1 MHPSTDCFKL
11 FGLFFPFELYRSFYM
26 VCGIVGDCVFETNS
40 NDCVF
45 KTNFNV
51 KKWQV
56 LMIKQKKIFTE
67 KYYLENSKP
76 VAKYRTVGSL
86 KYGKQ

>member
-11 FGLFFPFELYRSFYM
+11 FGSFFPFELYRSFYM

-56 LMIKQKKIFTE
+56 LMIKQKKNL
-67 KYYLENSKP
+67 Y
-76 VAKYRTVGSL
+76 
-86 KYGKQ
+86 